1 MKILATFNSPG
12 MTSDQYDNVI
22 NELEK
27 AGLGSPDGRISHV
40 CGINEESLFVT
51 DVWESEEKF
60 AKFGESLM
68 PILESIVVNVSPPKI
83 IPFYNSLGG

>member
-1 MKILATFNSPG
+1 
-12 MTSDQYDNVI
+12 MTSDQYDQCI
-22 NELEK
+22 SELEK

-40 CGINEESLFVT
+40 CGISEESSFVT

-68 PILESIVVNVSPPKI
+68 PILASIGVNVAPPKI
-83 IPFYNSLGG
+83 IPFYHSIDG

>member
-1 MKILATFNSPG
+1 MKILAIFNTPG
-12 MTSDQYDNVI
+12 MTSDQYDQCI

-40 CGINEESLFVT
+40 CGVNEESMFVI

-60 AKFGESLM
+60 TKFGESLM
-68 PILESIVVNVSPPKI
+68 PILESIGVNVPPPNI
-83 IPFYNSLGG
+83 IPFYNSIDG

>member
-1 MKILATFNSPG
+1 MKILAIFNTPG
-12 MTSDQYDNVI
+12 MTADQYDQCI
-22 NELEK
+22 RELEN

-40 CGINEESLFVT
+40 CGINDNGVYVT

-68 PILESIVVNVSPPKI
+68 PILESIGVNVTSPQI
-83 IPFYNSLGG
+83 VPFHNSIDG